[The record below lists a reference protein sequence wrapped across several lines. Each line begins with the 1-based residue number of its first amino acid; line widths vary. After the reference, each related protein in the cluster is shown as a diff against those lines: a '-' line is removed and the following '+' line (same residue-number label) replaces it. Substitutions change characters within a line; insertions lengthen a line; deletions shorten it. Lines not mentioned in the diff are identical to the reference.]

1 MTATYLFY
9 DIETTGLNK
18 CFDQVIQFAAIRTD
32 LTLKEIERHEIRIKL
47 NRDVIPAPEAMM
59 IHRMGIADMQEG
71 LSEVE
76 GIRQI
81 HRLLNTPETISVGYN
96 TLGFDDEFLRFSF
109 YRNLLPPYTHQ
120 FNHHCSRMD
129 IYPMVV
135 MFYLF
140 HRDVLPWPILDNKIS
155 FKLEQINALN
165 QFVKGQAHHAM
176 VDVEITVALAQ
187 KLAQHAKMWEFL
199 RGYFQKNTDHERLTQ
214 LPFSLPIAEHQFQ
227 EGLLI
232 SGKLGTAAQF
242 QAPVMSLGQH
252 HHYRNQTLWLRLD
265 DENLMKT
272 ENPSIAETTF
282 VIL

>member
-59 IHRMGIADMQEG
+59 IHRMCIADMQEG

-120 FNHHCSRMD
+120 FNNQCGRMD
-129 IYPMVV
+129 MYPILTLY
-135 MFYLF
+135 YLF
-140 HRDVLPWPILDNKIS
+140 KNEILKWPVDNDKIS
-155 FKLEQINALN
+155 LKLENINLEN
-165 QFVKGQAHHAM
+165 QLFQGQAHHAM
-176 VDVEITVALAQ
+176 TDVEATFALAK
-187 KLAQHAKMWEFL
+187 KLKQDEKMW
-199 RGYFQKNTDHERLTQ
+199 GY
-214 LPFSLPIAEHQFQ
+214 
-227 EGLLI
+227 
-232 SGKLGTAAQF
+232 
-242 QAPVMSLGQH
+242 
-252 HHYRNQTLWLRLD
+252 
-265 DENLMKT
+265 
-272 ENPSIAETTF
+272 
-282 VIL
+282 VI